1 MITRKK
7 MFIVIS
13 IVVATFFLLILII
26 LVSRGRQTQ
35 ITTIQNQPEM
45 VIPTIGANV
54 QSESLKIQT
63 QADKNFG
70 DWQKDIYVNYP
81 WYDKLPLQT
90 NTYYVYFDLTKKKMI
105 ALLYPDKTATS
116 PFYQQIDSLKKE
128 VVGKLQGLGIPGSEG
143 EIEWVISP

>member
-1 MITRKK
+1 MIDRKK
-7 MFIVIS
+7 IFIVLAI
-13 IVVATFFLLILII
+13 IVVVFFLLILII
-26 LVSRGRQTQ
+26 LVSRSRQTQ
-35 ITTIQNQPEM
+35 TTTIQNQPEI

-70 DWQKDIYVNYP
+70 DWQKDIYTTYP

-90 NTYYVYFDLTKKKMI
+90 NTYYVYFDLAKKKMI

-128 VVGKLQGLGIPGSEG
+128 VVDKLQELGIPVAEG